1 MRIVVFFVYLCFLL
15 LGGSG
20 NSHASIH
27 QSGYKYSQSKLKFTD
42 INPGYT
48 FVSDTDAD
56 EEDFFIADDDA
67 EDEDSDELF
76 IKKCRLLS
84 QYYSAL
90 ANQLLLDSNPRS
102 FKAVPFF
109 FGQIADIYLVQ
120 RVLKI

>member
-1 MRIVVFFVYLCFLL
+1 MRFAVFFVYLSFLL

-20 NSHASIH
+20 NTHASIY
-27 QSGYKYSQSKLKFTD
+27 QSNNGYTKSKLKFTD
-42 INPGYT
+42 TNPGYT

-56 EEDFFIADDDA
+56 EEDFFVADDNT

-84 QYYSAL
+84 QYYSTL
-90 ANQLLLDSNPRS
+90 ANQLLLDSSTHS
-102 FKAVPFF
+102 FKAIPFF